1 MVKAGGYYIVVS
13 APPAQRRAKVR
24 SWTYDLANLYLSS
37 LGYRIGWLGAYIMG
51 ASLNN
56 LLLILYLE
64 SCLAWGIY

>member
-1 MVKAGGYYIVVS
+1 M
-13 APPAQRRAKVR
+13 
-24 SWTYDLANLYLSS
+24 TLANLCLSS

-56 LLLILYLE
+56 LLLIGYLV